1 MPCHLDHILPASCV
15 MDINTLPLQSVF
27 LERAKNKGCKT
38 IYGWQMFVEQAS
50 LQFALWFPSW
60 QFAGK

>member
-27 LERAKNKGCKT
+27 LEQAKNKGCKT

-50 LQFALWFPSW
+50 LQFALWFPNSV
-60 QFAGK
+60 